1 MQKYGK
7 KWGKKKNR
15 QSYLK
20 LLDPSSF
27 RSEFHPNFIVLR
39 QIFPCLQP
47 NSNKMLRTLRR
58 HVIPTR
64 SNRSFAVDAAV
75 SAVKHATSPRKKI
88 AIVGGGVAGLQTA
101 KVLSGHGHE
110 CIIYEKSSAIGGVW
124 RSNYSSFGLQV
135 PKQLYEFPDFP
146 FNECSSG
153 YFPKGEEVQSYIQR
167 YASSH
172 NLNRMVQ
179 LNTSVEGCQQLPSQ
193 DGSGWII
200 TTKDQHTGMT
210 NQTNKFDY
218 LVICSGMYCR
228 PNLPKFEGQESFSGK
243 IMHSSEYT
251 DNTMGQGKHVVV
263 VGGAKSAID
272 IVLESSKVSKKSTI
286 VMNQAH
292 WATPHYIGNSDPS
305 LPLPI

>member
-1 MQKYGK
+1 M
-7 KWGKKKNR
+7 W
-15 QSYLK
+15 
-20 LLDPSSF
+20 
-27 RSEFHPNFIVLR
+27 
-39 QIFPCLQP
+39 
-47 NSNKMLRTLRR
+47 RTLSR

-64 SNRSFAVDAAV
+64 SSRSFAVDAAT
-75 SAVKHATSPRKKI
+75 APRKRI

-110 CIIYEKSSAIGGVW
+110 CTIYEKSSAIGGVW

-172 NLNRMVQ
+172 NLNRMVL
-179 LNTSVEGCQQLPSQ
+179 LNTSVEECQQWPSQ
-193 DGSGWII
+193 EGSGWVI
-200 TTKDQHTGMT
+200 TTKDQNTGK
-210 NQTNKFDY
+210 NQTDKFDY

-228 PNLPKFEGQESFSGK
+228 PNLPQFEGHESFSGK
-243 IMHSSEYT
+243 IVHSSEYT
-251 DNTMGQGKHVVV
+251 HNTIGEGKHVVV

-272 IVLESSKVSKKSTI
+272 IVLESSKVSKRSTI

-292 WATPHYIGNSDPS
+292 WATPHYIGNSVLS
-305 LPLPI
+305 STTLTISSYYYGMIYLRIFVVLMY